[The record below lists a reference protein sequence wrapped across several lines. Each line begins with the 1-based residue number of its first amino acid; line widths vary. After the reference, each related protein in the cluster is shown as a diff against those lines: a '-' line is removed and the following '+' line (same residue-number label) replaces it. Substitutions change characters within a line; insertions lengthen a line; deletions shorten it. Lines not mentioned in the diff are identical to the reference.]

1 MTNKEHETQALA
13 QHHYDM
19 EQAVTD
25 IFELEETSTASEA
38 ACERI
43 SLLEVNENTI
53 PSGIVPIPFDPLP
66 ASGIHFPS
74 IIVEVTPE
82 EFARIQRNELS
93 LPKGWRLG
101 SRIPRKDD
109 NGGR

>member
-1 MTNKEHETQALA
+1 MTDREHETHALA
-13 QHHYDM
+13 QHHYAM

-25 IFELEETSTASEA
+25 IFEIEESLTG
-38 ACERI
+38 ERI

-53 PSGIVPIPFDPLP
+53 PSGIVPIPFDPIP

-74 IIVEVTPE
+74 IIVEVTPD
-82 EFARIQRNELS
+82 EFAKIQRNELS
-93 LPKGWRLG
+93 LPDGWRLG
-101 SRIPRKDD
+101 SRIPRSRE